1 MTSAERE
8 VLLKELA
15 ESRERLLGLVQGLSR
30 EQRQYRPAPGRWSV
44 AEIVE
49 HVATVENRILALVE
63 DALKTAPDTT
73 KRSAL
78 EDHALLADVAG
89 LVTRFQA
96 PEFLVPTGKWQ
107 DDELTQQ
114 FEAARKRTR
123 EFAAATDA
131 DLRRYFRA
139 HPVFGEL
146 DCYQWLRMAAAHCDR
161 HRAQGEEVKASA
173 GFPRA
178 ASAR

>member
-30 EQRQYRPAPGRWSV
+30 EQRHYRTAPDRWSI

-49 HVATVENRILALVE
+49 HLATVEDRILGLVQKSLAGAPDSSKQSSMSDQALVT
-63 DALKTAPDTT
+63 DI
-73 KRSAL
+73 
-78 EDHALLADVAG
+78 AG
-89 LVTRFQA
+89 RITRFPA
-96 PEFLVPTGKWQ
+96 PEFLVPTGKWH
-107 DDELTQQ
+107 DDELWGQ
-114 FEAARKRTR
+114 FDAARKRTR

-131 DLRRYFRA
+131 DLRSHFYR
-139 HPVFGEL
+139 HPVHGDM
-146 DCYQWLRMAAAHCDR
+146 DCYQWLLLLAAHCDR
-161 HRAQGEEVKASA
+161 HRAQGEEVKAHA